1 MRALAVVFLSC
12 LALTACGDQRFEGD
26 VRFKVTE
33 SDSEGYELVLAG
45 KQPVDMISDWYS
57 GRVAAKDFVEPV
69 AVGDEVVCH
78 VVQERVNEKH
88 IATRTQTTN
97 CKKA

>member
-1 MRALAVVFLSC
+1 MRKLVIVALAC
-12 LALTACGDQRFEGD
+12 LALTACGDKRFEGD
-26 VRFKVTE
+26 IRFKVTKA
-33 SDSEGYELVLAG
+33 DSEGYELVLAQQ
-45 KQPVDMISDWYS
+45 QPVDMVSDWYS
-57 GRVAAKDFVEPV
+57 GRVLAKEFPDPV

-88 IATRTQTTN
+88 IATRTQTTG